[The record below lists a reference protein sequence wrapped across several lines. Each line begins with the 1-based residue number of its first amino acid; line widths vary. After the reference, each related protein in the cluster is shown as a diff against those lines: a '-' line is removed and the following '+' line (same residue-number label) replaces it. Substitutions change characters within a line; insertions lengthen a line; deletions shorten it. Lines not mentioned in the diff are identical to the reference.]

1 MMAEPS
7 CNFPQASQ
15 DEQQHRRDLDDF
27 GYCLVAEAIPGEIL
41 EQIQI
46 RIREQAAE
54 ERSRGLTPL
63 DDVQAAGGDDGN
75 QYVYMLINK
84 GRIFQELLLQPRIH
98 TLIRHVLGEQYLLS
112 DFAAIIAHPSN
123 RQMGMHIDQWF
134 LPRPTLPG
142 EAGGKPGSITR
153 NNLHTGSAEA
163 SEGAINPP
171 MVCNALWMIDDFS
184 IENGAT
190 RVKPRSHLSGRSP
203 DPAVPADTVNV
214 MGPAGTAIVF
224 EGRTW
229 HAADLNRSRAARHAI
244 TTYYCAPMLRQM
256 ANFAFGTRP
265 EVIDDMPAELLPLLG
280 FKPWGGY
287 GATGDPHAGLIQPG
301 SEMLGELHPPE

>member
-134 LPRPTLPG
+134 LPRPTLPVRRA
-142 EAGGKPGSITR
+142 ENQARSPETTCILVRPRPPRAPSIR
-153 NNLHTGSAEA
+153 RW
-163 SEGAINPP
+163 
-171 MVCNALWMIDDFS
+171 C
-184 IENGAT
+184 AT
-190 RVKPRSHLSGRSP
+190 RCG
-203 DPAVPADTVNV
+203 
-214 MGPAGTAIVF
+214 
-224 EGRTW
+224 
-229 HAADLNRSRAARHAI
+229 
-244 TTYYCAPMLRQM
+244 
-256 ANFAFGTRP
+256 
-265 EVIDDMPAELLPLLG
+265 
-280 FKPWGGY
+280 
-287 GATGDPHAGLIQPG
+287 
-301 SEMLGELHPPE
+301 